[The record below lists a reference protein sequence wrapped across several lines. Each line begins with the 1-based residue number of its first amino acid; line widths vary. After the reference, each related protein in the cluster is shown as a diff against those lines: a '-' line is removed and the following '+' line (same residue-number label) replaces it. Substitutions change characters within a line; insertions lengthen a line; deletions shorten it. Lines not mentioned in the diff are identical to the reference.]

1 MLSPGQLQRY
11 LEHLKL
17 SEADL
22 KPSLAT
28 LTAVHRQHMRSI
40 PFANVTVARVPDQLM
55 SLDFPKASPDTSTDG
70 IFTKLIDR
78 KWCDT
83 VGRRLHIHDIQ
94 YIVEALHLQDS
105 LPACTWTSEEGS
117 LLLQGRILF
126 REQQSSIKGSCYPR
140 FQSLQCRW

>member
-1 MLSPGQLQRY
+1 MLSPSQLQRY
-11 LEHLKL
+11 LEHVKL

-28 LTAVHRQHMRSI
+28 LTAVHRQHLRSI

-78 KWCDT
+78 KWYVTDK
-83 VGRRLHIHDIQ
+83 RRPHIRDRQ
-94 YIVEALHLQDS
+94 STVEALALQGTV
-105 LPACTWTSEEGS
+105 PACIRTSREGS
-117 LLLQGRILF
+117 HLMQGRILL
-126 REQQSSIKGSCYPR
+126 REQQSSIKGACYPR
-140 FQSLQCRW
+140 IRSLLCRW